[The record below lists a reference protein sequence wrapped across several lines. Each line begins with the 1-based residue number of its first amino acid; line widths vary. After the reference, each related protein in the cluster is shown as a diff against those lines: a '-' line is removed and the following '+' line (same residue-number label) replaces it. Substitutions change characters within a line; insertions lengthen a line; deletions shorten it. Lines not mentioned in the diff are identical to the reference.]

1 MDWRVILAILCIL
14 CLPARAEVTTT
25 QAATTRAAVTTT
37 QAATTRAAVTTT
49 QAATTRAAVTTTQ
62 AATTRA
68 AVTTTQAATTRAA
81 VTTTQAA
88 TTRAAV
94 TTTQAATTRAAVTT
108 TQAAASTTT
117 QAAAS
122 SAASTTT
129 QAAASTTTQAAAS
142 TTTQAA
148 ASSAAST
155 TTQAAASTTTQAA
168 ASTTTQAAA
177 SSAASTL
184 TSNPNTA
191 TTSAAST
198 LTSNPNTATTSAAS
212 TLTSNPNTA
221 TTSAAS
227 TLTSDPNTATTS
239 AASTLTS
246 NPNTATTSAASTLTS
261 DPNTATTSAASILTS
276 TTNTPPS
283 SPITTPI
290 STAIP
295 VAASFS
301 LIFSINE
308 VFVPALAD
316 TSSSL
321 FLEKSANISNEVGPI
336 YKKKF
341 KNFLIMKILKFR
353 SGSIV
358 TESQLL
364 FSSDGPTVSSDQVT
378 STFTSGLSELN
389 FAVDQNSI
397 TVTQESGTTNATTT
411 ISPPVVAASFSLI
424 FSINET
430 FVPALADTSSALFL
444 EKSANISNEVVPLYK
459 KDFDEFIR
467 MEILILRNGSIVTES
482 ILFFGPNAANVTAAQ
497 VKNTLLNGLKNLTF
511 TVDPNS
517 IRVTQIFGNSMP
529 PVIASSLSV
538 IWMSLLSLLL
548 SVALHF

>member
-14 CLPARAEVTTT
+14 CLPA
-25 QAATTRAAVTTT
+25 RAAVTTT